1 MIGTAWSLDISKFIN
16 PNLYND
22 LARNTFFFKMFW
34 IDWVNS
40 LDGL

>member
-1 MIGTAWSLDISKFIN
+1 MIRTAWNLDISKFIN
-16 PNLYND
+16 PNLNND
-22 LARNTFFFKMFW
+22 LARNTFFFKVFR